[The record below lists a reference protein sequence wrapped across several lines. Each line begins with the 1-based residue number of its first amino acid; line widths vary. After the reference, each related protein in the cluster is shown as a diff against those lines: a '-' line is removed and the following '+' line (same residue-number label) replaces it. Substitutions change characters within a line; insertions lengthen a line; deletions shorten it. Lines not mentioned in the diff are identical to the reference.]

1 MNAFLDL
8 GERIFWAFA
17 AAFVGS
23 LVASPVFDDLGIGW
37 QEALQI
43 ALASAVLRA
52 LVVFLAYAQNKDSG
66 GAVIPSV
73 EVKPDPPA

>member
-1 MNAFLDL
+1 MNAALDL

-23 LVASPVFDDLGIGW
+23 LVASPIFNDLGIGW

-43 ALASAVLRA
+43 ALSAAVLRA
-52 LVVFLAYAQNKDSG
+52 LVVFLAFAQSKDSG
-66 GAVIPSV
+66 GAVIPVV
-73 EVKPDPPA
+73 ELKPDPPK